1 MKERRLL
8 ALLLLGII
16 GLVQGFTAARGL
28 ATASASVPRAAR
40 SRRGSTVFAMMRV
53 PLPSL
58 QQVCKRRQESINPS
72 FLFRAGMQLTS
83 CSSSFPRAGVL
94 RRFALHVRQV
104 ARLVDACICVSWRGA
119 NPTEK
124 TGKGLVADALSG
136 SFDRP
141 VALDVFIFIVSALFL
156 KQTLAKVDYSKL
168 DGLENNSLAR
178 DAGAWALAGEVP
190 VISKDGRFEVA
201 TFAGGCFWG
210 TELHFQRMPGVIA
223 TCVGYTQGEVETPT
237 YQQVCSGSTGHTEGI
252 QLIYDPS
259 LCSYEELCGKLLST
273 VDPTALNRVGND
285 RGIPSLNVT
294 PPHMLPPHYCTHFPH
309 AHADGHHVHALLAG
323 TQYRHGIYPH
333 TEAQAETALRAIEME
348 QAKFSRPVVTEVGWR
363 SALLTCQTSNL
374 M

>member
-1 MKERRLL
+1 
-8 ALLLLGII
+8 
-16 GLVQGFTAARGL
+16 
-28 ATASASVPRAAR
+28 
-40 SRRGSTVFAMMRV
+40 MRV

-58 QQVCKRRQESINPS
+58 QQVQESINPS

-83 CSSSFPRAGVL
+83 CSSSFPPAGVL

-104 ARLVDACICVSWRGA
+104 ACLVDACLCVAWPGA
-119 NPTEK
+119 HPTAK

-141 VALDVFIFIVSALFL
+141 VALDVFIFVMSALFL

-190 VISKDGRFEVA
+190 VISRDGRFEVA

-294 PPHMLPPHYCTHFPH
+294 ASLCSLLPPLFHASVHTSPCACLRTPRARVARRDPIQAWNLSPHRSANRNGSPGHRDGASKVFPTRRDRGRLEECT
-309 AHADGHHVHALLAG
+309 AV
-323 TQYRHGIYPH
+323 RPH
-333 TEAQAETALRAIEME
+333 TSHVRCVRCEAH
-348 QAKFSRPVVTEVGWR
+348 V
-363 SALLTCQTSNL
+363 
-374 M
+374 